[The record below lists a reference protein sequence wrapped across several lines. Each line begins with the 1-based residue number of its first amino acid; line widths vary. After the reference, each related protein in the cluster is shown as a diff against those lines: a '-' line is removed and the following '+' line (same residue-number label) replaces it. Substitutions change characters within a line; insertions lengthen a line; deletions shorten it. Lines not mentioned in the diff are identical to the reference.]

1 MDILIQA
8 SQFLLSL
15 SLLIVLHEFGH
26 YVPARLFGTRVEKF
40 YLFFDYKWS
49 LFKKKIG
56 DTEWGIGWI
65 PLGGYVKIS
74 GMIDESMDKEQM
86 AGPPQP
92 WEFRSK
98 PAWQRLIIMLGGVT
112 VNLILGYV
120 IFAMLMWVYGE
131 QKLPNSSVIDGV
143 MISNPIAKDLGFEN
157 GDKILAVR
165 GEEVPYFTSL
175 TEELIY
181 GGDVTV
187 ERGGEEITL
196 TIPTD
201 VVGEMSKA
209 KTPTG
214 FFYPRIPFIIGANA
228 DTSLNAGIFIAKDK
242 VSAID
247 GRPIKYF
254 DEVKE
259 ILAVKAGEG
268 VQVQLTRDDI
278 DMTVDA
284 KVSEEGLL
292 EVTPMLMSMKDM
304 EKAGLYEFQTLEY
317 DFLSSWPAGWR
328 KTQESLKS
336 YVRQFSLIFNPETGA
351 YKSLGGFMAI
361 GGLFPAE
368 WDWRQFWKITAFI
381 SLILAVMNLLP
392 IPALDGGHVMFLLYE
407 MITGR
412 EPNQRFMEY
421 AQLVGF
427 VILIALLL
435 FANGNDIYRKF
446 F

>member
-15 SLLIVLHEFGH
+15 SFLIVLHEFGH
-26 YVPARLFGTRVEKF
+26 FIPARLFGTRVEKF

-56 DTEWGIGWI
+56 DTEWGVGWI

-112 VNLILGYV
+112 VNVILGFFIY
-120 IFAMLMWVYGE
+120 AMLMWVYGE
-131 QKLPNSSVIDGV
+131 QKLPNSNVKDGV
-143 MISNPIAKDLGFEN
+143 MIMNPVAEEMGFEN
-157 GDKILAVR
+157 GDKILKVR
-165 GEEVPYFTSL
+165 GEEVPYFGGL
-175 TEELIY
+175 TEEIIY
-181 GGDVTV
+181 GGEVTI
-187 ERGGEEITL
+187 EREGQEQ
-196 TIPTD
+196 TIAIPVD
-201 VVGEMSKA
+201 LIGEMSKQKRA
-209 KTPTG
+209 SR
-214 FFYPRIPFIIGANA
+214 FFYPRVPFIIGASA
-228 DTSLNAGIFIAKDK
+228 DTSLNGALFQTKDK
-242 VSAID
+242 ILTID
-247 GRPIKYF
+247 GRTITYF

-259 ILAVKAGEG
+259 ILAEKAGG
-268 VQVQLTRDDI
+268 QVQVELTRLDEEL
-278 DMTVDA
+278 TVEA
-284 KVSEEGLL
+284 KVSDKGLF
-292 EVTPMLMSMKDM
+292 EVTPLLMSIEEMQKT
-304 EKAGLYEFQTLEY
+304 GLYEFETLEY
-317 DFLSSWPAGWR
+317 DFLSSWPAGWN
-328 KTQESLKS
+328 KTTENIGK

-368 WDWRQFWKITAFI
+368 WDWQHFWRITAFL

-407 MITGR
+407 MVTGR
-412 EPNQRFMEY
+412 EPNQKFMEY

-427 VILIALLL
+427 LILIALLL
-435 FANGNDIYRKF
+435 FANGNDVYRKF